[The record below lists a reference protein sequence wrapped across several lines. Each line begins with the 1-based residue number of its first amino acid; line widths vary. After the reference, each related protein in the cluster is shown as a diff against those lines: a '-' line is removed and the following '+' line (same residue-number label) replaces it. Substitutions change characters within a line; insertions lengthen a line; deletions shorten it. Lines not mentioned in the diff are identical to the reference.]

1 MFARNTPSLLKLI
14 VILTISLVIIF
25 SDHKTGYFSSV
36 RYYVSY
42 LTAPIQNLANIPH
55 QLSEWLS
62 TQGRSRADLMEENAQ
77 LQAQAL
83 LLKRRVQKLISLSAE
98 NIRLRE
104 LLNSSDLLEESV
116 TVGEIIGVDQDPARH
131 EIIINKGKSDGIYV
145 NLPVLDASGLM
156 GQIIEVGALSSRA
169 ILISDPNHAL
179 PVQVNR
185 NSVRAIAVG
194 SGSLDRLLLSHV
206 PDTAD
211 IVVGDTLVSS
221 GLGQRFPEGYPVGV
235 VTRVDHDP
243 GKAFAI
249 VEAKPSAQL
258 DRSRNVLLVFKEQ
271 SELQLQAP
279 VVPGSEQAPILE
291 NQNGSGVVKMA
302 LDDVANKKKTGRMR

>member
-1 MFARNTPSLLKLI
+1 MA
-14 VILTISLVIIF
+14 ISLAIIF
-25 SDHKTGYFSSV
+25 SDYKTGYFSSV

-42 LTAPIQNLANIPH
+42 LVAPIQNLANVPNVF
-55 QLSEWLS
+55 SEWLQS
-62 TQGRSRADLMEENAQ
+62 NSRSRAELMEENAQ

-131 EIIINKGKSDGIYV
+131 EIIINKGKRDGIYV

-156 GQIIEVGALSSRA
+156 GQIIEVGPLTSRA

-194 SGSLDRLLLSHV
+194 SGALNRLLLTHV

-258 DRSRNVLLVFKEQ
+258 DRSRHVLLVFKEQ
-271 SELQLQAP
+271 SERHLQPLMHP
-279 VVPGSEQAPILE
+279 ESD
-291 NQNGSGVVKMA
+291 NQDGSGRVQHAV
-302 LDDVANKKKTGRMR
+302 RESR

>member
-1 MFARNTPSLLKLI
+1 M
-14 VILTISLVIIF
+14 
-25 SDHKTGYFSSV
+25 

-42 LTAPIQNLANIPH
+42 LTAPVQHLANIPH
-55 QLSEWLS
+55 QISEWLNA
-62 TQGRSRADLMEENAQ
+62 QGRSRADLMEENAQ

-116 TVGEIIGVDQDPARH
+116 TVGEIIGVDQDPSRH
-131 EIIINKGKSDGIYV
+131 EIIINKGKNDGIYI

-169 ILISDPNHAL
+169 ILITDSNHAL
-179 PVQVNR
+179 PVQVTR
-185 NSVRAIAVG
+185 NGVRAIAVG
-194 SGSLDRLLLSHV
+194 SGQLDRLLLSHV
-206 PDTAD
+206 PDSAD

-271 SELQLQAP
+271 PELQLQAP
-279 VVPGSEQAPILE
+279 VTPEAEQAPALE
-291 NQNGSGVVKMA
+291 NQNGSEAVQMA
-302 LDDVANKKKTGRMR
+302 LDDEDDKKKTGRIR

>member
-1 MFARNTPSLLKLI
+1 MILII
-14 VILTISLVIIF
+14 VITLVIII
-25 SDHKTGYFSSV
+25 SDHKTGFFASF
-36 RYYVSY
+36 RYYISY
-42 LTAPIQNLANIPH
+42 LAAPVQHVANVP
-55 QLSEWLS
+55 EAFKDWLS
-62 TQGRSRADLMEENAQ
+62 NTGRSRAELIEENSR
-77 LQAQAL
+77 LQAQSL

-116 TVGEIIGVDQDPARH
+116 TVGEIVGVDQDPARH
-131 EIIINKGKSDGIYV
+131 EIIINKGKRDGIYV
-145 NLPVLDASGLM
+145 NLPVLDAHGLM
-156 GQIIEVGALSSRA
+156 GQIIEVGALTSRA

-194 SGSLDRLLLSHV
+194 SGALDKLLLTHV

-211 IVVGDTLVSS
+211 IVVGDILVSS

-249 VEAKPSAQL
+249 VEARPSAQL
-258 DRSRNVLLVFKEQ
+258 DRSRHVLLVFKEQ
-271 SELQLQAP
+271 TRDFFIEPATDQKPEKMNLD
-279 VVPGSEQAPILE
+279 
-291 NQNGSGVVKMA
+291 NSGEKIQMA
-302 LDDVANKKKTGRMR
+302 REDDES